1 MVSSPAR
8 RGDATGTGAP
18 SPLPPPTR
26 SSRMSSPSTEILSQR
41 LASDPAVLELWRELV
56 LKHLGFFWHRR
67 AVTAPTAE
75 EIFEDE

>member
-1 MVSSPAR
+1 
-8 RGDATGTGAP
+8 
-18 SPLPPPTR
+18 
-26 SSRMSSPSTEILSQR
+26 MSSPSTEILSQR